1 MMNKKGFTLVELLVA
16 ATIIGFLAVFATAQY
31 RNSVAE
37 ARWTRAKSQ
46 TDQLAAALQRWY
58 MDYPTTG
65 IINGGEM
72 ANKAANE
79 QCQIF
84 IGQQNGVSIT
94 QLIACGFLENSD
106 WSSPYFRYYS
116 CNQPTTAGQWP
127 ECAANYRA
135 CMAARTTAKLPAS
148 YKTKKYC
155 VDFSGVGQELTKT
168 TNY

>member
-1 MMNKKGFTLVELLVA
+1 MINKKGFTLVELLVA
-16 ATIIGFLAVFATAQY
+16 ATIIGFLAAFATAQY
-31 RNSVAE
+31 RSSVAE

-46 TDQLAAALQRWY
+46 TDQLAAALQRMY
-58 MDYPTTG
+58 LDYPTSG

-72 ANKAANE
+72 SNTSSSE

-84 IGQQNGVSIT
+84 VGQQNGVSIT

-106 WSSPYFRYYS
+106 WSSEYFRYYS
-116 CNQPTTAGQWP
+116 CFNTAGMWP
-127 ECAANYRA
+127 ECSSSYRA
-135 CMAARTTAKLPAS
+135 CMAARTTAKLPSS

-155 VDFSGVGQELTKT
+155 VDLSGVGQELNKT